1 VWTLVTSLF
10 TGFSVS
16 LEPRLKEVTLVK
28 ASTSGHAGLLYRLP
42 VDLKSDERNLSRVEI
57 IVGPAHG
64 AEMLLAGIRSIRAA
78 HPTKQKQEFLAQVL
92 AAGTVREP

>member
-1 VWTLVTSLF
+1 MDLN
-10 TGFSVS
+10 
-16 LEPRLKEVTLVK
+16 
-28 ASTSGHAGLLYRLP
+28 SG
-42 VDLKSDERNLSRVEI
+42 KRNLTRVEI

-78 HPTKQKQEFLAQVL
+78 HPTKPKQQFLAQVL